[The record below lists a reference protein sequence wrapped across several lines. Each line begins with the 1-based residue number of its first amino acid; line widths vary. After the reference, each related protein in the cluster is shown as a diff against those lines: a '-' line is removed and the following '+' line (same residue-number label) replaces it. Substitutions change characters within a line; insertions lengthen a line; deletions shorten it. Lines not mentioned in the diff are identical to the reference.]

1 MQNSLRYFFKGNS
14 LKVLENTGNESDPTD
29 VPVKGAFC
37 LSFLQTFYTVVFMG
51 EINKILRPILLDGE
65 FIRKENRTEFA
76 EYYNTIIKL
85 EDLIRQFDQTLSKN
99 GDFGQRYL
107 QAKTEM
113 TSLPIKRRKIQI
125 VLQEASRAAERII
138 DQTKDAIKG
147 MIMVLGGIIR
157 KSADDKYDSLTN
169 IIAFGRPA
177 TFFGNLQLCIDR
189 FQKATRLMDD
199 INSIE
204 DAK

>member
-1 MQNSLRYFFKGNS
+1 M
-14 LKVLENTGNESDPTD
+14 LENTGNESDPTD

-65 FIRKENRTEFA
+65 FIRKENRAEFA

-85 EDLIRQFDQTLSKN
+85 EDLIRHFDQTLSKD
-99 GDFGQRYL
+99 GDLGQRYF

-125 VLQEASRAAERII
+125 VLQEASKVAGGII
-138 DQTKDAIKG
+138 EQTRDAIKG
-147 MIMVLGGIIR
+147 MTLVLGGIIK
-157 KSADDKYDSLTN
+157 KSADGKYDSLVTT
-169 IIAFGRPA
+169 ATFGRA
-177 TFFGNLQLCIDR
+177 QAFLGNVQSCIDQ
-189 FQKATRLMDD
+189 FLKAIKLMDD
-199 INSIE
+199 IDGIE
-204 DAK
+204 NAK